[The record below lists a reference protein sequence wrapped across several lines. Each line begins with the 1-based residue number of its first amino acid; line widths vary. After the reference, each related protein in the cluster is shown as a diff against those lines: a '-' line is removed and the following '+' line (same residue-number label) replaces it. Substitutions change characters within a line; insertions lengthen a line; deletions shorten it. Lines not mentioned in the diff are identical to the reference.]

1 MYKDGSLLTG
11 TDRDILG
18 WLTRDTSNCFI
29 TSCRTW
35 YSTVRVLEHLK
46 RVKVAVSQLM
56 PRSTVLYSTVQYCMC
71 VGVEYGDGGE
81 AWGKVKFALKFW
93 LWGQLRSVACERQNF
108 QFALASYVGY
118 CAVVYGTR
126 VS

>member
-1 MYKDGSLLTG
+1 M
-11 TDRDILG
+11 
-18 WLTRDTSNCFI
+18 
-29 TSCRTW
+29 
-35 YSTVRVLEHLK
+35 
-46 RVKVAVSQLM
+46 
-56 PRSTVLYSTVQYCMC
+56 
-71 VGVEYGDGGE
+71 GE
-81 AWGKVKFALKFW
+81 SEIRAQVW